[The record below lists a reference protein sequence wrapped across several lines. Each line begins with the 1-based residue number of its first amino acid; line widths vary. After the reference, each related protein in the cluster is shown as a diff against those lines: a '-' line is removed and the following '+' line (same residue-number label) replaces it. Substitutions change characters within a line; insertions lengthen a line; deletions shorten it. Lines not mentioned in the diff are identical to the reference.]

1 VENSS
6 YICQIKVEN
15 MTKQEQIEQ
24 YLKEPLKI
32 GETIYVQGL
41 GSQDKK
47 SWSGTTKVVDI
58 IDGVPYIQEYRTKT
72 KVEVPWKK
80 WVGDVGA
87 NPFPDTWDRIDNISF
102 TLESVIFQLFKEDR
116 YDIKGTSIHA
126 SNDNPFVFINGE
138 KKYYQRP
145 LVWSLKDKQ
154 LLIESIYNNVDC
166 GKILVRNRS
175 WDELRVLQK
184 GGHELAWKDIVDG
197 KQRINAIKD
206 FLDDK
211 FPDMHGNYY
220 NDLSD
225 RAQRRLTNHQL
236 FSYSELPENTKDE
249 DVLKQFLRLNFSG
262 VPQSQEHLNYVKSLL

>member
-1 VENSS
+1 
-6 YICQIKVEN
+6 

-58 IDGVPYIQEYRTKT
+58 IDGIPYIQEYRTKT

-87 NPFPDTWDRIDNISF
+87 NPFPDTWDRIDSISF
-102 TLESVIFQLFKEDR
+102 TLESVIFQLFKEYR

-126 SNDNPFVFINGE
+126 SNDNPFVFVGGE

-166 GKILVRNRS
+166 GKILVRNRG
-175 WDELRVLQK
+175 WKELEELQK

-206 FLDDK
+206 FLDNK
-211 FPDMHGNYY
+211 FPDMYGNYY

-262 VPQSQEHLNYVKSLL
+262 VPQSQEHLEYVKSLL